1 MSPSAISPSEQS
13 SNGFSN
19 GSSRHRTNGHNGAS
33 HHDRPLIPGVY
44 VPTVAFFDDN
54 EDVDIFST
62 EKHAARLATTGIAGI
77 VTHGSNGEAVHL
89 DREER
94 ILITRATRRA
104 LDSAGQD
111 DMPIIVGCGAQSTRE
126 TIRLCRE
133 AASSGGD
140 YALVL
145 PPSYYGSLLTS
156 DLLLSHF
163 RAVADASPVP
173 LLIYNFP
180 AVAGGLDIISDQIIA
195 LSKHPNIVGVKLTC
209 GNTGK
214 LCRVAAGVK
223 GPFLTTGGSADFIL
237 PTLIVGGDGVIAGL
251 ANLAPKSC
259 VRIMELYKRGEL
271 AQAQELQAIVA
282 RGDWVAIKGG
292 FVAVKSALRLYEGCG
307 SGLPRSPC
315 VAPGKAGLIALS
327 EQFREVMELE
337 RSL

>member
-1 MSPSAISPSEQS
+1 MSPSAISTSDHR
-13 SNGFSN
+13 SNGISN
-19 GSSRHRTNGHNGAS
+19 GSLHHQSNGHDGTSLPA
-33 HHDRPLIPGVY
+33 RRLIPGVY

-54 EDVDIFST
+54 EDIDIAST
-62 EKHAARLATTGIAGI
+62 EKHAARLAKTGIAGI

-94 ILITRATRRA
+94 IVITKATRRA
-104 LDSAGQD
+104 LDSVGRD

-126 TIRLCRE
+126 TIRLCID
-133 AASSGGD
+133 AANSGGE

-145 PPSYYGSLLTS
+145 PPSYYGTLLNS

-163 RAVADASPVP
+163 RAVADASPIP

-180 AVAGGLDIISDQIIA
+180 AVAGGLDMTSDQIIT
-195 LSKHPNIVGVKLTC
+195 LSQHPNILGVKLTC

-214 LCRVAAGVK
+214 LCRTAAGTK
-223 GPFLTTGGSADFIL
+223 GGFLTTGGSADFIL
-237 PTLIVGGDGVIAGL
+237 QTLVAGGDGVIAGL

-259 VRIMELYKRGEL
+259 VRVVDLYRKGEV
-271 AQAQELQAIVA
+271 AQAQKLQAIVA

-292 FVAVKSALRLYEGCG
+292 FVAVKSGLQLYEGY
-307 SGLPRSPC
+307 SAVPRRPC
-315 VAPGKAGLIALS
+315 VAPDKAGVSALS
-327 EQFREVMELE
+327 EQFREIMELE